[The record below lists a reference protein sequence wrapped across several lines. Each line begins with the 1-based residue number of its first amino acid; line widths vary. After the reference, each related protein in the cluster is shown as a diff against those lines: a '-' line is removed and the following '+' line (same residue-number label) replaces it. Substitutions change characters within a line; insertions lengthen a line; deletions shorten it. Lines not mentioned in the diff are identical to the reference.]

1 MEERKITLVDDEQT
15 LEFYVLEE
23 TKLNGSDYLL
33 VTDAED
39 EEEEADCYIL
49 KDMSREGEADALY
62 EFVEDEAELEGLM
75 KIFEELLDDVNE
87 EKVKDLLREKGLKVT
102 SQRLMVLNI
111 LSAHGDEHLTVE
123 EIYDL
128 AKEESPE
135 IGLAT
140 IYRTVQVLLELH
152 VIEKVTFDDGFAR
165 YELNGEET
173 GSGHR
178 HHHAICT
185 QCGKVY
191 SLETDLLDTLEK
203 QVFESLGFEVTDHEV
218 KLYGLCSACRRK
230 AQNAMEVKT

>member
-1 MEERKITLVDDEQT
+1 M
-15 LEFYVLEE
+15 
-23 TKLNGSDYLL
+23 
-33 VTDAED
+33 
-39 EEEEADCYIL
+39 
-49 KDMSREGEADALY
+49 
-62 EFVEDEAELEGLM
+62 
-75 KIFEELLDDVNE
+75 NE
-87 EKVKDLLREKGLKVT
+87 EKVKDLLREKGLKIT

>member
-1 MEERKITLVDDEQT
+1 M
-15 LEFYVLEE
+15 
-23 TKLNGSDYLL
+23 
-33 VTDAED
+33 
-39 EEEEADCYIL
+39 
-49 KDMSREGEADALY
+49 
-62 EFVEDEAELEGLM
+62 
-75 KIFEELLDDVNE
+75 NE
-87 EKVKDLLREKGLKVT
+87 EKVKDLLREKGIKVT

>member
-1 MEERKITLVDDEQT
+1 M
-15 LEFYVLEE
+15 
-23 TKLNGSDYLL
+23 
-33 VTDAED
+33 
-39 EEEEADCYIL
+39 
-49 KDMSREGEADALY
+49 
-62 EFVEDEAELEGLM
+62 
-75 KIFEELLDDVNE
+75 NE
-87 EKVKDLLREKGLKVT
+87 EKVKDLLQEKGLKVT

-185 QCGKVY
+185 QCGKVH

>member
-1 MEERKITLVDDEQT
+1 M
-15 LEFYVLEE
+15 
-23 TKLNGSDYLL
+23 
-33 VTDAED
+33 
-39 EEEEADCYIL
+39 
-49 KDMSREGEADALY
+49 
-62 EFVEDEAELEGLM
+62 
-75 KIFEELLDDVNE
+75 NE

-128 AKEESPE
+128 AKEESTE

>member
-1 MEERKITLVDDEQT
+1 M
-15 LEFYVLEE
+15 
-23 TKLNGSDYLL
+23 
-33 VTDAED
+33 
-39 EEEEADCYIL
+39 
-49 KDMSREGEADALY
+49 
-62 EFVEDEAELEGLM
+62 
-75 KIFEELLDDVNE
+75 NE
-87 EKVKDLLREKGLKVT
+87 EKVKDLLREKGLKGT

>member
-1 MEERKITLVDDEQT
+1 M
-15 LEFYVLEE
+15 
-23 TKLNGSDYLL
+23 
-33 VTDAED
+33 
-39 EEEEADCYIL
+39 
-49 KDMSREGEADALY
+49 
-62 EFVEDEAELEGLM
+62 
-75 KIFEELLDDVNE
+75 NE

-102 SQRLMVLNI
+102 SQRLRVLNI

>member
-1 MEERKITLVDDEQT
+1 M
-15 LEFYVLEE
+15 
-23 TKLNGSDYLL
+23 
-33 VTDAED
+33 
-39 EEEEADCYIL
+39 
-49 KDMSREGEADALY
+49 
-62 EFVEDEAELEGLM
+62 
-75 KIFEELLDDVNE
+75 NE

-191 SLETDLLDTLEK
+191 SLGTDLLDTLEK

>member
-1 MEERKITLVDDEQT
+1 M
-15 LEFYVLEE
+15 
-23 TKLNGSDYLL
+23 
-33 VTDAED
+33 
-39 EEEEADCYIL
+39 
-49 KDMSREGEADALY
+49 
-62 EFVEDEAELEGLM
+62 
-75 KIFEELLDDVNE
+75 NE

-178 HHHAICT
+178 HHYAICT

>member
-1 MEERKITLVDDEQT
+1 M
-15 LEFYVLEE
+15 
-23 TKLNGSDYLL
+23 
-33 VTDAED
+33 
-39 EEEEADCYIL
+39 
-49 KDMSREGEADALY
+49 
-62 EFVEDEAELEGLM
+62 
-75 KIFEELLDDVNE
+75 NE
-87 EKVKDLLREKGLKVT
+87 EKVKDLLREKGRKVT

>member
-1 MEERKITLVDDEQT
+1 M
-15 LEFYVLEE
+15 
-23 TKLNGSDYLL
+23 
-33 VTDAED
+33 
-39 EEEEADCYIL
+39 
-49 KDMSREGEADALY
+49 
-62 EFVEDEAELEGLM
+62 
-75 KIFEELLDDVNE
+75 NE

-203 QVFESLGFEVTDHEV
+203 QVFESRGFEVTDHEV

>member
-1 MEERKITLVDDEQT
+1 M
-15 LEFYVLEE
+15 
-23 TKLNGSDYLL
+23 
-33 VTDAED
+33 
-39 EEEEADCYIL
+39 
-49 KDMSREGEADALY
+49 
-62 EFVEDEAELEGLM
+62 
-75 KIFEELLDDVNE
+75 NE

-203 QVFESLGFEVTDHEV
+203 AGVRES
-218 KLYGLCSACRRK
+218 GL
-230 AQNAMEVKT
+230 

>member
-1 MEERKITLVDDEQT
+1 M
-15 LEFYVLEE
+15 
-23 TKLNGSDYLL
+23 
-33 VTDAED
+33 
-39 EEEEADCYIL
+39 
-49 KDMSREGEADALY
+49 
-62 EFVEDEAELEGLM
+62 
-75 KIFEELLDDVNE
+75 NE

-218 KLYGLCSACRRK
+218 KLYSLCSACRRK

>member
-1 MEERKITLVDDEQT
+1 M
-15 LEFYVLEE
+15 
-23 TKLNGSDYLL
+23 
-33 VTDAED
+33 
-39 EEEEADCYIL
+39 
-49 KDMSREGEADALY
+49 
-62 EFVEDEAELEGLM
+62 
-75 KIFEELLDDVNE
+75 NE

-128 AKEESPE
+128 AKEESPK

-140 IYRTVQVLLELH
+140 IYRIVQVLLELH

>member
-1 MEERKITLVDDEQT
+1 M
-15 LEFYVLEE
+15 
-23 TKLNGSDYLL
+23 
-33 VTDAED
+33 
-39 EEEEADCYIL
+39 
-49 KDMSREGEADALY
+49 
-62 EFVEDEAELEGLM
+62 
-75 KIFEELLDDVNE
+75 NE

-165 YELNGEET
+165 YDLNGEET

>member
-1 MEERKITLVDDEQT
+1 M
-15 LEFYVLEE
+15 
-23 TKLNGSDYLL
+23 
-33 VTDAED
+33 
-39 EEEEADCYIL
+39 
-49 KDMSREGEADALY
+49 
-62 EFVEDEAELEGLM
+62 
-75 KIFEELLDDVNE
+75 NE

-218 KLYGLCSACRRK
+218 KL
-230 AQNAMEVKT
+230 

>member
-1 MEERKITLVDDEQT
+1 M
-15 LEFYVLEE
+15 
-23 TKLNGSDYLL
+23 
-33 VTDAED
+33 
-39 EEEEADCYIL
+39 
-49 KDMSREGEADALY
+49 
-62 EFVEDEAELEGLM
+62 
-75 KIFEELLDDVNE
+75 NE

-185 QCGKVY
+185 QCGKV
-191 SLETDLLDTLEK
+191 
-203 QVFESLGFEVTDHEV
+203 FESLGFEVTDHEV

>member
-1 MEERKITLVDDEQT
+1 M
-15 LEFYVLEE
+15 
-23 TKLNGSDYLL
+23 
-33 VTDAED
+33 
-39 EEEEADCYIL
+39 
-49 KDMSREGEADALY
+49 
-62 EFVEDEAELEGLM
+62 
-75 KIFEELLDDVNE
+75 NE

-123 EIYDL
+123 GIYDL

>member
-1 MEERKITLVDDEQT
+1 M
-15 LEFYVLEE
+15 
-23 TKLNGSDYLL
+23 
-33 VTDAED
+33 
-39 EEEEADCYIL
+39 
-49 KDMSREGEADALY
+49 
-62 EFVEDEAELEGLM
+62 
-75 KIFEELLDDVNE
+75 NE

-111 LSAHGDEHLTVE
+111 LSTHGDEHLTVE

-191 SLETDLLDTLEK
+191 FLETDLLDTLEK
-203 QVFESLGFEVTDHEV
+203 QVFKSLGFEVTDHEV

>member
-1 MEERKITLVDDEQT
+1 M
-15 LEFYVLEE
+15 
-23 TKLNGSDYLL
+23 
-33 VTDAED
+33 
-39 EEEEADCYIL
+39 
-49 KDMSREGEADALY
+49 
-62 EFVEDEAELEGLM
+62 
-75 KIFEELLDDVNE
+75 NE

-173 GSGHR
+173 GSGHC

-191 SLETDLLDTLEK
+191 SLEMDLLDTLEK

>member
-1 MEERKITLVDDEQT
+1 M
-15 LEFYVLEE
+15 
-23 TKLNGSDYLL
+23 
-33 VTDAED
+33 
-39 EEEEADCYIL
+39 
-49 KDMSREGEADALY
+49 
-62 EFVEDEAELEGLM
+62 
-75 KIFEELLDDVNE
+75 NE

-218 KLYGLCSACRRK
+218 KLYRSSPW
-230 AQNAMEVKT
+230 EVWSRSE

>member
-1 MEERKITLVDDEQT
+1 M
-15 LEFYVLEE
+15 
-23 TKLNGSDYLL
+23 
-33 VTDAED
+33 
-39 EEEEADCYIL
+39 
-49 KDMSREGEADALY
+49 
-62 EFVEDEAELEGLM
+62 
-75 KIFEELLDDVNE
+75 NE

-140 IYRTVQVLLELH
+140 MYRTVQVLLELH

>member
-1 MEERKITLVDDEQT
+1 M
-15 LEFYVLEE
+15 
-23 TKLNGSDYLL
+23 
-33 VTDAED
+33 
-39 EEEEADCYIL
+39 
-49 KDMSREGEADALY
+49 
-62 EFVEDEAELEGLM
+62 
-75 KIFEELLDDVNE
+75 NE
-87 EKVKDLLREKGLKVT
+87 VKVKDLLREKGLKVT

-111 LSAHGDEHLTVE
+111 LSTHGDEHLTVE

-203 QVFESLGFEVTDHEV
+203 QVFKSLGFEVTDHEV